1 MKKTVL
7 SLAIFSS
14 LALSAVTAYAISD
27 PAGWQKDGQKTVEMK
42 HDKSYDDLSNSIT
55 NEEYKAYFD
64 KRIQE
69 LGKKGRVSHRQVLF
83 IDFVLAD
90 ADRDGYLT
98 KDEAATVPLIKE
110 HFDEIDGSIDIK
122 KDDRVS
128 GDELMEFMATWR
140 KNHEGKDLH

>member
-1 MKKTVL
+1 MKKTIL
-7 SLAIFSS
+7 SLAIVSS
-14 LALSAVTAYAISD
+14 FAFCAVTAYAVSD

-42 HDKSYDDLSNSIT
+42 HDKSHDDMTNSVT

-64 KRIQE
+64 KRIQQ

-83 IDFVLAD
+83 IDFTLAD
-90 ADRDGYLT
+90 SNRDGVLNQ
-98 KDEAATVPLIKE
+98 DEAAIVPLINE
-110 HFDEIDGSIDIK
+110 HFSAIDANN
-122 KDDRVS
+122 DDKIT